1 MYFQMMSPLRWAVN
15 PEETSYKVSSTS
27 KIIVLIFEDDF
38 DDDDDA
44 LVRRKILLVAV
55 FAAVR
60 VVEEGIMVLG
70 GKRIK

>member
-27 KIIVLIFEDDF
+27 KIIVLIFDDDF
-38 DDDDDA
+38 DDDDA

-60 VVEEGIMVLG
+60 VVDEGIMVLG

>member
-1 MYFQMMSPLRWAVN
+1 M
-15 PEETSYKVSSTS
+15 SSTS
-27 KIIVLIFEDDF
+27 KIIVLIFEGDF
-38 DDDDDA
+38 DDDDA

-70 GKRIK
+70 GNRTK

>member
-27 KIIVLIFEDDF
+27 KIIVLIFEDGF
-38 DDDDDA
+38 DDDDA

-60 VVEEGIMVLG
+60 VVDEGIMVLG
-70 GKRIK
+70 GNRTK

>member
-38 DDDDDA
+38 DDDDA

-70 GKRIK
+70 GNRIK